1 MESHQPKSSS
11 HREQRNIND
20 WEELSDHSRQAD
32 EYDVEPDFFVD
43 RAPVAIFIPDPDGV
57 DKQIYIDTKSVFDF
71 ELEARPVLQVLVGK
85 ALD

>member
-1 MESHQPKSSS
+1 M
-11 HREQRNIND
+11 
-20 WEELSDHSRQAD
+20 A
-32 EYDVEPDFFVD
+32 